1 MYNNQLKSK
10 SVKSTKRS
18 LQGFLMEVTN
28 KLHFLMYW
36 NPKSSIKRIHKTIE
50 IFNPASIKLK
60 LTSEVS
66 KSLHLSETQFS
77 NLWNE
82 EAELDKFYDPSS
94 QIRET

>member
-1 MYNNQLKSK
+1 
-10 SVKSTKRS
+10 
-18 LQGFLMEVTN
+18 MEVTN

-60 LTSEVS
+60 LISCEVS
-66 KSLHLSETQFS
+66 KSLHLSKAQFS
-77 NLWNE
+77 NLWNK
-82 EAELDKFYDPSS
+82 EAELNKFYDPSS